1 MNGLDISTNTH
12 VWIDLSIF
20 VSYETHAMDYFKY
33 FYASGTQDAEVTKSL
48 ENVQR
53 AGLNFQGAFN
63 SREVQP

>member
-1 MNGLDISTNTH
+1 MSG
-12 VWIDLSIF
+12 SIYQ
-20 VSYETHAMDYFKY
+20 SLRPAGHMLGIILNL

-53 AGLNFQGAFN
+53 EGLNFQGAFN